1 MQLPSYAQ
9 SQNSV
14 KLNIVFNHI
23 QNLTVNPAQTV
34 TTLAYNTL
42 ADFENGVELVQ
53 KEHLTVFSTG
63 AYVVKVKVAGEDF
76 IKMGGQATQNLTLPQ
91 VTISAL
97 PVKQDASVLLETTVL
112 STAGKSIITSN
123 HSAFN
128 ESFDVKYKGPGGN
141 VFLDYVSN
149 NETSTYTN
157 TVFYTIETK

>member
-1 MQLPSYAQ
+1 MKLFKACILLIVLCMQLPSYAQ

-76 IKMGGQATQNLTLPQ
+76 IKMGGQATQNLPLPQ

-97 PVKQDASVLLETTVL
+97 PV
-112 STAGKSIITSN
+112 
-123 HSAFN
+123 
-128 ESFDVKYKGPGGN
+128 
-141 VFLDYVSN
+141 
-149 NETSTYTN
+149 
-157 TVFYTIETK
+157 